1 MVMPSPPAI
10 AGTEA
15 PRRTLRRKGIALFV
29 AVSSYVIAGAA
40 FVAWQGVAPA
50 DGAQRTGS
58 LLGAGSV
65 VILGG
70 LAVFGAFLT
79 RFLGRLAADL
89 GRLQARAL
97 EVANGLRAPPLA
109 IERDDEVGELARAVD
124 KMAADLQAREA
135 EIAAARLE
143 QFHGERMLLLGGIAA
158 GLAHEIGNPVAGIAA
173 IAAEMADARRAGR
186 RAECDPAVLGA
197 LADRLAAITRR
208 FASLAG
214 APSKQLAP
222 IALNGVV
229 ENVASLVALD
239 VRFRRIAIEPR
250 FDPGLPALWVY
261 EDDVV
266 QLLQHLLVNAAES
279 FDGADAARPRIG
291 VATWREG
298 RWAVLEVADNGR
310 GMDAQTAARA
320 FEPLFTTKRP
330 GRGNGLG
337 LDACRR
343 IMERHGGR
351 IALESAPGEGTQAL
365 CRFPAPQACRG
376 DLL

>member
-1 MVMPSPPAI
+1 MPPPAI
-10 AGTEA
+10 PASDA
-15 PRRTLRRKGIALFV
+15 PRRTLRRKGMALFV
-29 AVSSYVIAGAA
+29 AVSAYVIAGAA
-40 FVAWQGVAPA
+40 LVAWQGVGPA
-50 DGAQRTGS
+50 DGVERIGS
-58 LLGAGSV
+58 LLGAASL
-65 VILGG
+65 VILAG
-70 LAVFGAFLT
+70 LAVFGALLT

-109 IERDDEVGELARAVD
+109 LERDDEVGALARAVD

-173 IAAEMADARRAGR
+173 IAAEMAEARRLDR
-186 RAECDPAVLGA
+186 RPECDPAALGA
-197 LADRLAAITRR
+197 LAERLGAITRR
-208 FASLAG
+208 FASIAG
-214 APSKQLAP
+214 PPSRELAP
-222 IALNGVV
+222 TALNTVV

-239 VRFRRIAIEPR
+239 ARFRRIAIER
-250 FDPGLPALWVY
+250 GLDPGLPALLVH

-279 FDGADAARPRIG
+279 FDGSGVARPRIG
-291 VATWREG
+291 VATWRED

-343 IMERHGGR
+343 IMQRHGGL
-351 IALESAPGEGTQAL
+351 IALESAPGQGTQAR
-365 CRFPAPQACRG
+365 CRFPAPPSCGA
-376 DLL
+376 DPL

>member
-1 MVMPSPPAI
+1 MVMPSRPAI
-10 AGTEA
+10 AGAEA

-29 AVSSYVIAGAA
+29 AVSAYVVAGAA
-40 FVAWQGVAPA
+40 FVAWQGVALA
-50 DGAQRTGS
+50 DGAERTWS
-58 LLGAGSV
+58 LLGAATL

-89 GRLQARAL
+89 GRLQVRAL
-97 EVANGLRAPPLA
+97 EVANGLRAAPLA
-109 IERDDEVGELARAVD
+109 IERDDEVGALARAVD

-173 IAAEMADARRAGR
+173 IAAEMAEARRAGR
-186 RAECDPAVLGA
+186 RAECDPATLGA

-208 FASLAG
+208 FASIAG
-214 APSKQLAP
+214 PPSKELAP
-222 IALNGVV
+222 IALNAVV

-239 VRFRRIAIEPR
+239 ARFRRIAIEPR
-250 FDPGLPALWVY
+250 FEPGLPALLVH
-261 EDDVV
+261 EDDLV

-279 FDGADAARPRIG
+279 FDGAGMARPRIG

-351 IALESAPGEGTQAL
+351 IAIESTPGQGTQAL
-365 CRFPAPQACRG
+365 CRFPAPPACRG

>member
-1 MVMPSPPAI
+1 MAMPAPPPVPGA
-10 AGTEA
+10 EA
-15 PRRTLRRKGIALFV
+15 PRRTLRRKGMALFV
-29 AVSSYVIAGAA
+29 AVSAYVIGGAA
-40 FVAWQGVAPA
+40 FLAWQGIGPA
-50 DGAQRTGS
+50 DGAERIGS
-58 LLGAGSV
+58 LLGEASIGVLAG
-65 VILGG
+65 LG
-70 LAVFGAFLT
+70 VFGALLT
-79 RFLGRLAADL
+79 RFLGRLAADI

-97 EVANGLRAPPLA
+97 EVANGLRGPPLA
-109 IERDDEVGELARAVD
+109 IERDDEVGALARAVD

-135 EIAAARLE
+135 EIVAARLE

-173 IAAEMADARRAGR
+173 IAAEMGEAKRQGR
-186 RAECDPAVLGA
+186 RAECDPAELAA

-214 APSKQLAP
+214 PPSKELAP
-222 IALNGVV
+222 IALNAVV

-239 VRFRRIAIEPR
+239 ARFRRIAIEPR
-250 FDPGLPALWVY
+250 LDPGLPALMVQ
-261 EDDVV
+261 EDDLV

-279 FDGADAARPRIG
+279 FDGAGAARPRIG
-291 VATWREG
+291 VATWREA
-298 RWAVLEVADNGR
+298 RWAVLEVSDNGR

-343 IMERHGGR
+343 IMERHGGLV
-351 IALESAPGEGTQAL
+351 ALESAPGQGTQAR
-365 CRFPAPQACRG
+365 CRFPAPPPSRG
-376 DLL
+376 ELL